1 MTQKY
6 PFPSP
11 MIEEKKLKDWLVE
24 VLYPTEFR
32 TGGPQRTE
40 ARKRITS
47 RLYHARKTNRL
58 APSRNG
64 LVDAATFFQWACEQR
79 GWDALLDVKALPKHS
94 AVLLQAP
101 SPASGATGHVHSR
114 ITPDDPAK
122 MRELSEKA
130 DEQFRNLKETVRGL
144 ETENLSL
151 IHTLE
156 RKEARARRG
165 DTTVAKGA
173 ALKKI
178 DRFAQRVLD
187 SASITMLGR
196 L

>member
-6 PFPSP
+6 PFSSP

-32 TGGPQRTE
+32 AGGIQRTE

-47 RLYHARKTNRL
+47 RLYHARNTNRL

-122 MRELSEKA
+122 MRELYEKT
-130 DEQFRNLKETVRGL
+130 DEQVRNLEETVRDL
-144 ETENLSL
+144 ETENQLL
-151 IHTLE
+151 RHNLE
-156 RKEARARRG
+156 RKEARAEEGRHHGRKGRG
-165 DTTVAKGA
+165 I
-173 ALKKI
+173 KKN
-178 DRFAQRVLD
+178 R
-187 SASITMLGR
+187 
-196 L
+196 

>member
-6 PFPSP
+6 PFSSP

-32 TGGPQRTE
+32 AGGPQRTE

-47 RLYHARKTNRL
+47 RLYHARNTNRL

-79 GWDALLDVKALPKHS
+79 GWDALLDVKILPKHS

-122 MRELSEKA
+122 MRELYEKA
-130 DEQFRNLKETVRGL
+130 DEQVRNLKETVRGL
-144 ETENLSL
+144 ETENQSL
-151 IHTLE
+151 RHTLE
-156 RKEARARRG
+156 RKEARAKEGRHHGRKGRG
-165 DTTVAKGA
+165 I
-173 ALKKI
+173 KKN
-178 DRFAQRVLD
+178 R
-187 SASITMLGR
+187 
-196 L
+196 